1 MKTVAIIQARMNS
14 SRLPGKILLDLQGRS
29 VLARVTQRV
38 GLCHQLDEIII
49 ATTES
54 PADDPVVQAA
64 TELGLRSY
72 RGSEQDVL
80 SRYHGAALMAGA
92 HTIVRITADCPLFD
106 GRLLER
112 MIGTFR
118 RTEGIDYMSNTLLR
132 CYPRGLDAE
141 IFTRQALESA
151 QAGAKEPFQRE
162 HVTPYFYQNPDLFKL
177 MAFSEGPDLSG
188 HRWTLDTAEDWDLIS
203 RIYASL
209 TDRELFHTEDVLALF
224 ENHPDWMTINSHIHQ
239 KELKT

>member
-49 ATTES
+49 ATTDS

-64 TELGLRSY
+64 SALGLRSY

-80 SRYHGAALMAGA
+80 SRYHGAALMAEA
-92 HTIVRITADCPLFD
+92 QTIVRVTSDCPLFD
-106 GRLLER
+106 GRLLGR
-112 MIGTFR
+112 MLETFR
-118 RTEGIDYMSNTLLR
+118 NTEKIDYMSNTLVR
-132 CYPRGLDAE
+132 CYPRGLDTE
-141 IFTRQALESA
+141 VFTFAALDKACSSA
-151 QAGAKEPFQRE
+151 LEPFQRE

-177 MAFSEGPDLSG
+177 VPFSESPDLSE

-203 RIYASL
+203 RIYAAL
-209 TDRELFHTEDVLALF
+209 PEKEQFQTDEVLALF
-224 ENHPDWMTINSHIHQ
+224 KKNPGWKDINRHIRQ
-239 KELKT
+239 KELKA